1 MGGSYLV
8 DYEVMVKKKRMAGI
22 AIIVVGLIMG
32 LLAYI
37 LDLVTTGK
45 IHSSSTP
52 LYLLLGG
59 LMISV
64 LGAIYIGAGS
74 TEAIRLL
81 NKQVRIMKTELSEKE
96 KTIDEQKKGLETL
109 SDNRLTNLSPTVDRL
124 DMLEKEKAAEA
135 AAKPPEKPA
144 EAAPAKQAWEK
155 KLDAKRTEKTADLPP
170 PPPKSMVVPGPA
182 KPAASQAL
190 PPPPPGLA
198 KGQAL
203 PPPPP
208 KSMQVAP
215 PSKPHEP
222 TVPPGPVLAPKP
234 VVAPVPVPVPKPVAP
249 VIAVVE
255 PKPAPVAP
263 VNPQVQPTPEPA
275 PVIVPQPPE
284 KEDEDAEEEGEEEEV
299 DEDDLLPTTTCP
311 KCSNTFKGDWE
322 HCPFCDFN
330 LKAPKEVAPVAEPHQ
345 AEPAPAANA
354 GLSILGYS
362 PKKTAPAPVVTS
374 SPPPEP
380 TKIPTVP
387 MIERFTEPPRPVEAK
402 PATSSIIP
410 PLPDFSRSTTS
421 VPPPPPVAEVPRPV
435 VTAPAAE
442 APKDRC
448 PSCNKTVK
456 PHWKNCPYCKAML
469 K

>member
-1 MGGSYLV
+1 MV

-45 IHSSSTP
+45 IRSSSTP

-81 NKQVRIMKTELSEKE
+81 NKQVKIMKAELSEKE
-96 KTIDEQKKGLETL
+96 KTIDEQKKGIETL
-109 SDNRLTNLSPTVDRL
+109 SDNRLTGLTPTVDRL

-135 AAKPPEKPA
+135 AAKPPEKPS
-144 EAAPAKQAWEK
+144 EAAQPKQAWEK
-155 KLDAKRTEKTADLPP
+155 KLDAKRTEKTTELPP

-182 KPAASQAL
+182 KPVAPQAL
-190 PPPPPGLA
+190 PPPPPGVA

-222 TVPPGPVLAPKP
+222 TVPPGPVVASKPVVVAPAPVLVPKP
-234 VVAPVPVPVPKPVAP
+234 VVP

-255 PKPAPVAP
+255 PKPAPVVA
-263 VNPQVQPTPEPA
+263 
-275 PVIVPQPPE
+275 PQPPVAQVALINE
-284 KEDEDAEEEGEEEEV
+284 HDEEAEEEEV

-330 LKAPKEVAPVAEPHQ
+330 LKAPVAEPSKTEPVPAAPSGISILGYQ
-345 AEPAPAANA
+345 PKRSGPEPAPA
-354 GLSILGYS
+354 
-362 PKKTAPAPVVTS
+362 VTPIPS
-374 SPPPEP
+374 PEP
-380 TKIPTVP
+380 PKVPPVPTLEKLP
-387 MIERFTEPPRPVEAK
+387 EPPRPVEAK
-402 PATSSIIP
+402 PVASSIIP
-410 PLPDFSRSTTS
+410 PLPDFTRSTTS
-421 VPPPPPVAEVPRPV
+421 VPQPPPVAVAPPPFVP
-435 VTAPAAE
+435 APATE
-442 APKDRC
+442 AAKDKC
-448 PSCNKTVK
+448 PSCYKTVK
-456 PHWKNCPYCKAML
+456 PHWRNCPYCKAML